1 MKQPLHEM
9 VLAMNVTI
17 SLEMFFIFPPLTGVA
32 DFCVGPLVE
41 STPPI
46 REKKTPLIRVNNF
59 FECFTDKLKIKS

>member
-41 STPPI
+41 STPSI
-46 REKKTPLIRVNNF
+46 REKRL
-59 FECFTDKLKIKS
+59 L